1 MVPFRSKS
9 YILHQKAVTTASRE
23 IKNKKKPGKTE
34 GSREHNRRQGV
45 KRRPNHLLH
54 DGDGEVE
61 VADSERALVMVGTQP
76 VGAR

>member
-9 YILHQKAVTTASRE
+9 YILHQKAVIVASRE
-23 IKNKKKPGKTE
+23 VNKKKPGKTE